1 MKEKRVLFSLSLV
14 QISLQATKQFS
25 GETAIN
31 PNSPLGDMSVRGM
44 VQEMINELTEALS
57 DAEKH
62 DSGNNAA
69 GTRIR
74 KVMQSCKGLAQDI
87 RLKVQGDKN
96 SR

>member
-1 MKEKRVLFSLSLV
+1 MTEQS
-14 QISLQATKQFS
+14 T

-31 PNSPLGDMSVRGM
+31 PNSPRGTMSVREM
-44 VQEMINELTEALS
+44 VQDMINELTETLG

-74 KVMQSCKGLAQDI
+74 KVMQECKGLAQDVRI
-87 RLKVQGDKN
+87 KVQGDKN